1 MVTIHAPS
9 PVFSRLCFAAET
21 LFPSGCPVC
30 GRPLV
35 YEHEA
40 YFGIC
45 EDCAALFPVDT
56 SADRCAVCGRTLI
69 SEQQVC
75 TRCRA
80 ESPRSFD
87 RAVTVYPYTGKWLS
101 LLHAY
106 KFQGKRSLARFFAY
120 KMNEARSSFF
130 NETGVDNLVYVPVPP
145 RPGKIKATGWDQIES
160 IARILDHTNG
170 TDGSRIPVL
179 RCLKRLKSESQKKL
193 DAQGRAQNLKGRIL
207 AVKKPPRS
215 VLLIDDVFTTGAT
228 LDACAEALKTAGTET
243 VYGLCLFQV

>member
-1 MVTIHAPS
+1 MTTIHIQR

-21 LFPSGCPVC
+21 LFPAGCPVC

-45 EDCAALFPVDT
+45 EDCAAAFPVD
-56 SADRCAVCGRTLI
+56 SASSRCTVCGRTLI
-69 SEQQVC
+69 SEQQLC

-80 ESPRSFD
+80 EKPRSFD

-106 KFQGKRSLARFFAY
+106 KFQGKRALARFFAA
-120 KMNEARSSFF
+120 KIDEARSCFF
-130 NETGVDNLVYVPVPP
+130 NADTGDLVYVPVPP
-145 RPGKIKATGWDQIES
+145 RPGKMKAAGWDQVES
-160 IARILDHTNG
+160 IARILTLTG
-170 TDGSRIPVL
+170 GKTPVL

-193 DAQGRAQNLKGRIL
+193 DARGRAQNLKGRIL
-207 AVKKPPRS
+207 CTQKPPRS

-228 LDACAEALKTAGTET
+228 LDACAQALKAAGAEQ